1 MVGEIVSVRRSI
13 TLPHETARRLLFLS
27 GVAFLLAFPF
37 MGAGEFTT
45 TLLTEGLI
53 LGIWAMS
60 LDLLVGFTGLV
71 TFGHAAGFGL
81 GAYAAGYFAQHVSS
95 EFLVVLAVADA
106 VVASIAFLTGFVVSC
121 ISGVAFAIVTLAISQ
136 VLLQIGVAWVSVTGG
151 MDGLIGVP
159 VPKLFGRTVE
169 SGENFYLMVAV
180 ILILV
185 YLALVRLASSPFG
198 RTLQAIRLSE
208 QRAAAIGINVHL
220 HKWAIFVISWLVAGI
235 AGTLLVFMK
244 AGTTPMVFNWYE
256 LGYVLAVTIF
266 GGLGTLLG
274 PVVGAIIVTFVHDQV
289 ITLLKAW
296 QLVFGLAFVLA
307 VIFLPKGLA
316 GVAIRIWSLLWKTRF

>member
-1 MVGEIVSVRRSI
+1 MTEEIASVPRSV
-13 TLPHETARRLLFLS
+13 TLPKETATRLLFLA
-27 GVAFLLAFPF
+27 GVALLLAVPY
-37 MGAGEFTT
+37 MGVGEFKI

-95 EFLVVLAVADA
+95 EFLVVLAVAEA
-106 VVASIAFLTGFVVSC
+106 VVASVALLTGFVVNR

-136 VLLQIGVAWVSVTGG
+136 VLLQIGIAWVSVTGG

-159 VPKLFGRTVE
+159 LPKLFGVTVE
-169 SGENFYLMVAV
+169 FGRSFYLMAAV
-180 ILILV
+180 ILVLV
-185 YLALVRLASSPFG
+185 YLALVRLVNSPFG

-208 QRAAAIGINVHL
+208 QRAAAIGIDVHL
-220 HKWAIFVISWLVAGI
+220 HKWAVFVISWLVAGV

-244 AGTTPMVFNWYE
+244 AGTTPMVFNWYQS
-256 LGYVLAVTIF
+256 GYVLAVTIF

-274 PVVGAIIVTFVHDQV
+274 PVIGGVIVTFVHDQV
-289 ITLLKAW
+289 STLFQAW
-296 QLVFGLAFVLA
+296 EFVFGLAFVLS
-307 VIFLPKGLA
+307 VIFFPTGLA
-316 GVAIRIWSLLWKTRF
+316 GLAIRIWSRLWNTRF